1 MLNKIER
8 VQLFDHGDPL
18 LTRRL
23 GGGRVAI
30 TTPEKIRSHH
40 GAHAFQHGHGA
51 RRPDESVVDGQRC
64 RRQVSNMVRGHE
76 HVVMDD
82 ARDESP
88 RHADDHGS
96 QADSGPAHPG
106 KNGASQRHQEDHE
119 IDERV
124 LKYRHDDGEIGMGA
138 AVNVSD
144 GMMNRD
150 EQASSFMD
158 LS

>member
-8 VQLFDHGDPL
+8 VQLFDHGP
-18 LTRRL
+18 
-23 GGGRVAI
+23 
-30 TTPEKIRSHH
+30 
-40 GAHAFQHGHGA
+40 
-51 RRPDESVVDGQRC
+51 
-64 RRQVSNMVRGHE
+64 
-76 HVVMDD
+76 
-82 ARDESP
+82 
-88 RHADDHGS
+88 

-106 KNGASQRHQEDHE
+106 KNGARQRHQEDHE

-144 GMMNRD
+144 DMMNRD
-150 EQASSFMD
+150 EQGHHGALSFMD